1 MKSRDVWFA
10 FVTKVIRE
18 DQIENTFVFMLMVR
32 RIVSVLLWVA
42 YTVGMVHGAIPHSH
56 YYGAHSAEQSTE
68 CLAQDDEDEADLIR
82 LLVHIFSE
90 SKTTDI
96 ADYFV
101 NEISDKDVSTLSSK
115 CALASVLVSF
125 ISIDYEEVDSSNVTF
140 TEEMGHTL
148 LAHDQALSRRGPPV
162 VS

>member
-1 MKSRDVWFA
+1 
-10 FVTKVIRE
+10 
-18 DQIENTFVFMLMVR
+18 MLLFN
-32 RIVSVLLWVA
+32 RIVSLLLWVS

-56 YYGAHSAEQSTE
+56 YYGTHSLEQSTE
-68 CLAQDDEDEADLIR
+68 CLAQSEADDAGLIR

-90 SKTTDI
+90 SETTDI

-101 NEISDKDVSTLSSK
+101 NETPDKDVSTLSAK
-115 CALASVLVSF
+115 YALAAVLVSF
-125 ISIDYEEVDSSNVTF
+125 VSVYDEDVDSSNYTF
-140 TEEMGHTL
+140 SEEAGHTL

>member
-1 MKSRDVWFA
+1 MMW
-10 FVTKVIRE
+10 I
-18 DQIENTFVFMLMVR
+18 R

-56 YYGAHSAEQSTE
+56 YFESDNADQMAD
-68 CLAQDDEDEADLIR
+68 CLAQEQPNEADLIH

-90 SKTTDI
+90 SETTDI

-101 NEISDKDVSTLSSK
+101 NEISDKDVSTLSAK

-140 TEEMGHTL
+140 AEAVDHTL